1 MNLYLTLNSEL
12 YRTIS
17 NRMYNMYGINNFVGN
32 DKAAL
37 NARIFFIE
45 RNEPRSTYVYQPD
58 EPS

>member
-1 MNLYLTLNSEL
+1 MLNSKL
-12 YRTIS
+12 YGTIS
-17 NRMYNMYGINNFVGN
+17 NRMSNMYGIINFIGN

-37 NARIFFIE
+37 NARIFFVE